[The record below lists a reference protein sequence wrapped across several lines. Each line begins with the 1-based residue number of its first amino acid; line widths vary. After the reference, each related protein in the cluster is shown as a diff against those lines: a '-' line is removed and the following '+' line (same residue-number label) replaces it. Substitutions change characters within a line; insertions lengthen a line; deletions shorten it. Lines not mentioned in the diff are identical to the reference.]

1 MGYIGSGYCDAV
13 VAGGVEFM
21 SDPPIRHSRK
31 MRGILLK
38 MSRAKSAGQ
47 ILGLVPGMLSLKA
60 LTPQVTYF
68 TLMLTLKLIY
78 CENLVYVL
86 LY

>member
-1 MGYIGSGYCDAV
+1 MTGMGYIGSGYCDAV

-47 ILGLVPGMLSLKA
+47 ILGLVPGMLSMKA
-60 LTPQVTYF
+60 LTPQVNY
-68 TLMLTLKLIY
+68 LITI
-78 CENLVYVL
+78 LVY
-86 LY
+86 